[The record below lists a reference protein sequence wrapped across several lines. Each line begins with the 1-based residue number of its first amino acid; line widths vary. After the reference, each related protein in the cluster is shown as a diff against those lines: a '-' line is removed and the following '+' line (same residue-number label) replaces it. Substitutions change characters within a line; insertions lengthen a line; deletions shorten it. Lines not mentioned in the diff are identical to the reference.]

1 MLGKRG
7 SWIVVLGLCCLFD
20 ELHRE
25 KVSKGFGADRFMC
38 ARVEGGGGGLG
49 QICNDVVPGSASA
62 LWLLRELYAHC
73 GTVRPTRQPLPSH
86 APFGGHFPF
95 LKQDLVVLTRSH
107 VDIIGCFYKVLNAL
121 PPIKPLA

>member
-1 MLGKRG
+1 MR
-7 SWIVVLGLCCLFD
+7 
-20 ELHRE
+20 
-25 KVSKGFGADRFMC
+25 
-38 ARVEGGGGGLG
+38 ARVKRGGGGLG

-62 LWLLRELYAHC
+62 LRLLREFYALC
-73 GTVRPTRQPLPSH
+73 GQVRPIRQPLPLS

-107 VDIIGCFYKVLNAL
+107 VDIIGCFYKVLYAL